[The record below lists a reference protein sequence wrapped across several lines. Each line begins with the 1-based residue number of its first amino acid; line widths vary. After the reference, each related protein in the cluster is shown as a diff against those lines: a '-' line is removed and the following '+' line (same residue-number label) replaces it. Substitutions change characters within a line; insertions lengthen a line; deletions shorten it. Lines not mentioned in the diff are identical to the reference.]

1 MRIPKRFLLSAFIAL
16 SFASSP
22 LVEAQTHEDTDWNIR
37 VGIQRFHDD
46 ENFAKAIST
55 VIKAVQE
62 VFGAGLNVVFIPMNE
77 KEIREA
83 AKKKYAEILLT
94 DATLSRVV
102 DADGFKAVA
111 EGYRQTEYPERLLL
125 LPNSLC
131 QAPFT
136 FEKQNVILP
145 SLPDVETL
153 PIFNWYLEQ
162 NGLEP
167 LDANNKLS
175 DAQSVSA
182 MLRNLKQEKNTI
194 GLPKPEWIPLLRNST
209 DVSLRPYSWLLGKK
223 KEEHAPLVIPNLVV
237 NLSSALGTQN
247 SNDLVRALLNSTNKE
262 VVWSAQNKFDELD
275 SYLKSRKEGPYEYLR
290 YWTFQRIIN
299 EYPIAITI
307 GVCCLLWLIIFALY
321 VHRLVKF
328 RTAQLTRS
336 LKLQSKYQTSYE
348 KAKYRAE
355 TLERIQILNRVSG
368 ILVHELKQPL
378 NALKL
383 FVYALGQSNS
393 SDSQI
398 NQKEVLSRIETA
410 AGEIDAIIKEA
421 NSFIEKG
428 RNSKKLSLQ
437 RIVERNLTR
446 LCMLCEC
453 PPKITKSYQDEC
465 VLFADPFEL
474 ELIINNLLKNAFEA
488 VKESPNALVKVSLT
502 NNENTVNVLI
512 EDNGKGMPK
521 ETMERLSQRS
531 YVSDIPGIGLGLM
544 LVREAL
550 WRSNG
555 EISFQKGGKGGLLVS
570 ISFPK
575 G

>member
-1 MRIPKRFLLSAFIAL
+1 M
-16 SFASSP
+16 
-22 LVEAQTHEDTDWNIR
+22 
-37 VGIQRFHDD
+37 
-46 ENFAKAIST
+46 
-55 VIKAVQE
+55 
-62 VFGAGLNVVFIPMNE
+62 
-77 KEIREA
+77 
-83 AKKKYAEILLT
+83 
-94 DATLSRVV
+94 
-102 DADGFKAVA
+102 
-111 EGYRQTEYPERLLL
+111 
-125 LPNSLC
+125 
-131 QAPFT
+131 
-136 FEKQNVILP
+136 
-145 SLPDVETL
+145 
-153 PIFNWYLEQ
+153 
-162 NGLEP
+162 
-167 LDANNKLS
+167 
-175 DAQSVSA
+175 
-182 MLRNLKQEKNTI
+182 
-194 GLPKPEWIPLLRNST
+194 
-209 DVSLRPYSWLLGKK
+209 
-223 KEEHAPLVIPNLVV
+223 
-237 NLSSALGTQN
+237 
-247 SNDLVRALLNSTNKE
+247 
-262 VVWSAQNKFDELD
+262 
-275 SYLKSRKEGPYEYLR
+275 
-290 YWTFQRIIN
+290 
-299 EYPIAITI
+299 
-307 GVCCLLWLIIFALY
+307 
-321 VHRLVKF
+321 
-328 RTAQLTRS
+328 
-336 LKLQSKYQTSYE
+336 
-348 KAKYRAE
+348 
-355 TLERIQILNRVSG
+355 
-368 ILVHELKQPL
+368 VHELKQPL

>member
-209 DVSLRPYSWLLGKK
+209 DVCLRPYSWLLGKK

-531 YVSDIPGIGLGLM
+531 YVSDILGIGLGLM

>member
-209 DVSLRPYSWLLGKK
+209 DVYLRPYSWLLGKK

>member
-209 DVSLRPYSWLLGKK
+209 DVCLRPYFWLLGKK
-223 KEEHAPLVIPNLVV
+223 KEEHAPLVIPNLV
-237 NLSSALGTQN
+237 
-247 SNDLVRALLNSTNKE
+247 
-262 VVWSAQNKFDELD
+262 
-275 SYLKSRKEGPYEYLR
+275 
-290 YWTFQRIIN
+290 
-299 EYPIAITI
+299 
-307 GVCCLLWLIIFALY
+307 
-321 VHRLVKF
+321 
-328 RTAQLTRS
+328 
-336 LKLQSKYQTSYE
+336 
-348 KAKYRAE
+348 
-355 TLERIQILNRVSG
+355 
-368 ILVHELKQPL
+368 
-378 NALKL
+378 
-383 FVYALGQSNS
+383 
-393 SDSQI
+393 
-398 NQKEVLSRIETA
+398 
-410 AGEIDAIIKEA
+410 
-421 NSFIEKG
+421 
-428 RNSKKLSLQ
+428 
-437 RIVERNLTR
+437 
-446 LCMLCEC
+446 
-453 PPKITKSYQDEC
+453 
-465 VLFADPFEL
+465 
-474 ELIINNLLKNAFEA
+474 
-488 VKESPNALVKVSLT
+488 
-502 NNENTVNVLI
+502 
-512 EDNGKGMPK
+512 
-521 ETMERLSQRS
+521 
-531 YVSDIPGIGLGLM
+531 
-544 LVREAL
+544 
-550 WRSNG
+550 
-555 EISFQKGGKGGLLVS
+555 
-570 ISFPK
+570 
-575 G
+575 

>member
-22 LVEAQTHEDTDWNIR
+22 LVEAQTHKDTDWNIR

-209 DVSLRPYSWLLGKK
+209 DVCLRPYFWLLGKK

>member
-1 MRIPKRFLLSAFIAL
+1 MRIPKRFLLSVFIAL
-16 SFASSP
+16 SMGMSP
-22 LVEAQTHEDTDWNIR
+22 SAGAQTHEDTDWNIR

-94 DATLSRVV
+94 DTTLSRVV

-136 FEKQNVILP
+136 FDKQNVILP

-167 LDANNKLS
+167 LGANNKLS

-209 DVSLRPYSWLLGKK
+209 DVCLRPYSWLLGKK

-237 NLSSALGTQN
+237 NLSSSLGTQN
-247 SNDLVRALLNSTNKE
+247 SNDLVRVLLNSTNKE

-290 YWTFQRIIN
+290 YWTFQRVIN
-299 EYPIAITI
+299 EFPIAITI

-348 KAKYRAE
+348 KARYRAE

-383 FVYALGQSNS
+383 FVYAL
-393 SDSQI
+393 
-398 NQKEVLSRIETA
+398 
-410 AGEIDAIIKEA
+410 
-421 NSFIEKG
+421 
-428 RNSKKLSLQ
+428 
-437 RIVERNLTR
+437 
-446 LCMLCEC
+446 
-453 PPKITKSYQDEC
+453 
-465 VLFADPFEL
+465 
-474 ELIINNLLKNAFEA
+474 
-488 VKESPNALVKVSLT
+488 VSC
-502 NNENTVNVLI
+502 NFN
-512 EDNGKGMPK
+512 
-521 ETMERLSQRS
+521 
-531 YVSDIPGIGLGLM
+531 
-544 LVREAL
+544 
-550 WRSNG
+550 
-555 EISFQKGGKGGLLVS
+555 
-570 ISFPK
+570 
-575 G
+575 